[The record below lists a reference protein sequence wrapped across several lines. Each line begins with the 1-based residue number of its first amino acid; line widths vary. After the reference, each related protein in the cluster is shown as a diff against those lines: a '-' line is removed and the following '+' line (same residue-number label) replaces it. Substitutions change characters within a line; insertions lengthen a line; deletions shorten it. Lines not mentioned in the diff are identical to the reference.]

1 MKEPIGFLP
10 CRACGEVKNVYQGEG
25 RNAAFLYAKCGCGTD
40 TRKGA
45 TVQNRLAAHMTREEA
60 EKALTNAQPP
70 QDNAQSEAQT
80 ESEQTPPQEQKKVP
94 ASALGWAGF
103 AVVTGFALM
112 LRKMR
117 AA

>member
-45 TVQNRLAAHMTREEA
+45 TVQNRLGAHMTREEA
-60 EKALTNAQPP
+60 EKAQSE
-70 QDNAQSEAQT
+70 AQSEAQT

>member
-10 CRACGEVKNVYQGEG
+10 CRACGEVKNVFQGEG
-25 RNAAFLYAKCGCGTD
+25 RNINFLYAKCGCGTD

-45 TVQNRLAAHMTREEA
+45 TVQNRLAAHMTREDA
-60 EKALTNAQPP
+60 EKALTNAQSAQPLP
-70 QDNAQSEAQT
+70 QPEAQPQPQ
-80 ESEQTPPQEQKKVP
+80 QTPPQEPQKVP
-94 ASALGWAGF
+94 NSALAWAGF
-103 AVVTGFALM
+103 ALLSGFALV